1 MPEIRRKAENRN
13 PKRSLFDGLLASRVG
28 SGFELRISDFLR
40 VSAFGLRVYD
50 RSLLDFQQHSTPRRK
65 PNILPFERS
74 QLAAVG
80 GHVLHP
86 ARRRAEL
93 RRALA

>member
-40 VSAFGLRVYD
+40 VSVFGLRVYD
-50 RSLLDFQQHSTPRRK
+50 RSLLDFQQHSAARRK
-65 PNILPFERS
+65 PHILAFEPT
-74 QLAAVG
+74 QPAAVG
-80 GHVLHP
+80 GHVLHA
-86 ARRRAEL
+86 ARRIAEL
-93 RRALA
+93 R